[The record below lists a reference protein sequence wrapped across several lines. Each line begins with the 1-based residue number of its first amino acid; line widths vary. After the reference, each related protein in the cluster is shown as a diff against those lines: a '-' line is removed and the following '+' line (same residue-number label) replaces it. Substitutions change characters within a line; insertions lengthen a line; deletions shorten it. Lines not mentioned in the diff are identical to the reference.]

1 MANKIGNISEFIN
14 VFLADLSDRQKE
26 VIRGR
31 YGLDGSEPVTL
42 QAIGDRHSITR
53 ERVRQ
58 IEAGAL
64 ALLRKKLESPYV
76 KSFIET
82 AIHHLKSAGGIKQEA
97 DYLEGLRK
105 GLLDKSASAMFQN
118 GARFV
123 LELTGKISSYR
134 DNYDKHWHAHWYL
147 SEGERKRAQGFVAKL
162 ITALNARKYEVV
174 AKNKF
179 DEIFSST
186 AKTAKLI
193 PETAKSYLAISKR
206 FAESPF
212 GGFGL
217 ADWQEINPKTAR
229 DWAYLIL
236 KKEKRPLHFSEI
248 SKAIS
253 RHRKDKR
260 TNLQTV
266 HNELIKDD
274 RFVLVGRGTYGLK
287 ESGLIPGTAREIIA
301 HVLKKHGPLP
311 SREVINLVLE
321 QRLIK
326 EGTILINL
334 QNRKHFGCSADGRY
348 FLREA

>member
-1 MANKIGNISEFIN
+1 MAMRISNISEFIN

-42 QAIGDRHSITR
+42 QAVGDRYGITR

-64 ALLRKKLESPYV
+64 AILKKKPELPYI
-76 KSFIET
+76 KFFGQ
-82 AIHHLKSAGGIKQEA
+82 AAANHLKNAGGIKREA
-97 DYLEGLRK
+97 DYLEDLRK
-105 GLLDKSASAMFQN
+105 QLTDKSAPAVFVN
-118 GARFV
+118 GARFL

-134 DNYDKHWHAHWYL
+134 DNYNKHWHAFWYL
-147 SEGERKRAQGFVAKL
+147 SDGDRKRAQGFVAKL
-162 ITALNARKYEVV
+162 IAALNVRKDEVV
-174 AKNKF
+174 GKNKF
-179 DEIFSST
+179 TEILS
-186 AKTAKLI
+186 ATAKLTKLA
-193 PETAKSYLAISKR
+193 PEATKNYLAISKR

-212 GGFGL
+212 GEFGL
-217 ADWQEINPKTAR
+217 ADWEEINPKTAR
-229 DWAYLIL
+229 DWAYLVL

-248 SKAIS
+248 SKSIS
-253 RHRKDKR
+253 QHRKDKR

-301 HVLKKHGPLP
+301 HILKKHGPLA
-311 SREVINLVLE
+311 SREVINLVMQ

-334 QNRKHFGCSADGRY
+334 QNRRHFECSPDGRY
-348 FLREA
+348 RVREA